1 VLKFNV
7 MEVKK
12 LFSMSDTGSHEYCC
26 SIVRIP
32 ELQPIEGSDFLAKV
46 EIFGTDIVIRK
57 DQVKTGDLMF
67 YAGNECQLDS
77 SFLSIN
83 NLFQNW
89 ELNANAEEV
98 RKLMDAKG
106 LNSQSPEVKAM
117 HGYFN
122 DRGRV
127 RTLKLR
133 GVQSFGYLFTK
144 NEMVRYCH
152 EVKDLDLETIINEDF
167 DTVKGRLF
175 VKAYVPYVYHKS
187 VHVSDNGR
195 KRRIKRFDR
204 IIPGQFMFHYDTKPL
219 NKNIDVLNF
228 QDNYVITNKLHGT
241 SVIFANVKCKY
252 PKRFSLV
259 RLIRNLIAKI
269 PALKGLRADNYYIDY
284 GWVYSSRSI
293 VKNKYI
299 SSGKIENT
307 TDVWGYFADLM
318 KPIVPNGMTIYAE
331 ICGYEPGSLSMIQ
344 KGYDYGCS
352 AGKSF
357 VMPYR
362 IVTESAD
369 GGRKEWSV
377 REVYDWTS
385 NILET
390 IDGTKEWLRPIT
402 ILYEGKFSDLYPEAK
417 DTHDIFECLKADKD
431 HFGMEQ
437 NEPMCTF
444 NKVPREG
451 IVLRINGN
459 QQPEAFKLKT
469 VKFLG
474 KEAEEMDKA
483 TVDVEMQQ
491 NSMYT

>member
-1 VLKFNV
+1 
-7 MEVKK
+7 
-12 LFSMSDTGSHEYCC
+12 MSDTGSHEYCC
-26 SIVRIP
+26 SVVRIP

-46 EIFGTDIVIRK
+46 EIFGTDIVVRK
-57 DQVKTGDLMF
+57 DQVKAGDLMF
-67 YAGNECQLDS
+67 YAGNECQLEY
-77 SFLSIN
+77 SFLHVN
-83 NLFQNW
+83 NLFQTW
-89 ELNANAEEV
+89 ELNANADEV
-98 RKLMDAKG
+98 KKLMDSKG

-144 NEMVRYCH
+144 NEMVRYCP
-152 EVKDLDLETIINEDF
+152 EVENIDLETIVNEDF
-167 DTVKGRLF
+167 DTVNGQLF
-175 VKAYVPYVYHKS
+175 VKAYVPYIYHKS
-187 VHVSDNGR
+187 VHVSGNGR
-195 KRRIKRFDR
+195 KRRVKRFDR

-219 NKNIDVLNF
+219 NKNIEVLNL
-228 QDNYVITNKLHGT
+228 QDKYVITNKLHGT
-241 SVIFANVKCKY
+241 SVVFANVKCKY

-259 RLIRNLIAKI
+259 RLVRNLIAKI
-269 PALKGLRADNYYIDY
+269 PALEGLRAEDYYIDY

-299 SSGKIENT
+299 TRGAIENT
-307 TDVWGYFADLM
+307 TDVWGYFAALM
-318 KPIVPNGMTIYAE
+318 QPIVSEGMTVYAE
-331 ICGYEPGSLSMIQ
+331 ICGYAPGSLSMIQ

-352 AGKSF
+352 VGNSF

-362 IVTESAD
+362 IVTEEN
-369 GGRKEWSV
+369 GVRKEWSV
-377 REVYDWTS
+377 REVHDWTTDK
-385 NILET
+385 IAT
-390 IDGTKEWLRPIT
+390 VDRAREWLRPIT
-402 ILYEGKFSDLYPEAK
+402 ILYEGTFSDLYPEAK
-417 DTHDIFECLKADKD
+417 DSKDIFERLKSDKT

-451 IVLRINGN
+451 IVLRIDGDP
-459 QQPEAFKLKT
+459 QPEAFKLKT

-483 TVDVEMQQ
+483 TVDMEMQQ
-491 NSMYT
+491 NDTYM